1 MLNTFD
7 NKRPRDHIAHLSNTS
22 HNFDQIIIVLSI
34 IKEFLEIYI
43 ACEQMYIYNTYGLM
57 GMPVTL
63 HPVQRMD
70 SGHKV
75 TEADCF

>member
-1 MLNTFD
+1 MLKYICD
-7 NKRPRDHIAHLSNTS
+7 KRPRDHIAHLNNTS
-22 HNFDQIIIVLSI
+22 HNFDQIKIVLSI
-34 IKEFLEIYI
+34 IKESLEIYI

-63 HPVQRMD
+63 HPVQRME